1 VIDVSRKRMG
11 LILRSQAV
19 KEESTLSNNTEEP
32 ISHLSRG
39 GSQNSGT
46 FHYLNALRTGDV
58 DLRF

>member
-1 VIDVSRKRMG
+1 MG